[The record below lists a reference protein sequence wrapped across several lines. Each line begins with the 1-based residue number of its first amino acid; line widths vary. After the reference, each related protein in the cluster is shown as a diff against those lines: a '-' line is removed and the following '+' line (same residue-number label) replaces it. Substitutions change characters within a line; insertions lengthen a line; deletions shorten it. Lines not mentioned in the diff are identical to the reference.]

1 MLRRGALA
9 ASCVAPLPLGIRVRE
24 DVSCVPF
31 VRMHLSVAFQHE
43 FTAPLCRLHHRAVH
57 LARNEA
63 EWWSKLGL
71 DAVATAISSLRMV
84 ASGEA
89 SVAVQEANLWKGKLR
104 PITWKGAKGS
114 FLAFL
119 RRWSWLAD
127 RRAHSLSSPP
137 ASPAE
142 SQRRLCDMLAD
153 AARLHAVGRQDPGWV
168 EDATL

>member
-71 DAVATAISSLRMV
+71 DAVATAIR
-84 ASGEA
+84 
-89 SVAVQEANLWKGKLR
+89 LWKMTRAAGEPTLH
-104 PITWKGAKGS
+104 TAAKPDTAQRGR
-114 FLAFL
+114 APL
-119 RRWSWLAD
+119 RRRSGPDAELD
-127 RRAHSLSSPP
+127 DVLRNQLNPRPP
-137 ASPAE
+137 H
-142 SQRRLCDMLAD
+142 DF
-153 AARLHAVGRQDPGWV
+153 ARLDRGEPA
-168 EDATL
+168 